1 MSPPA
6 TQNQEPAGL
15 TACPAGYRHPNCDPQ
30 GECLGD
36 WEPRGFYWGWG
47 QGWGLH
53 LGVPSPCYCRV
64 SRQDHADPDVPSPA
78 AAPGGD
84 TAEEPAPD
92 PAGDRDPVVTLPL
105 SMTPPLSPLSLPA
118 MGTPLSPLPLATMGT
133 SLSPLPLAVTGIP
146 LSPPS
151 LRPGD
156 GDPKVT
162 SPCQAPLPG
171 CPKSRTSCSRASHQ
185 SQPTWTL
192 PQPIPAHLSSEPA
205 NPLLGPY
212 KSDNPL

>member
-15 TACPAGYRHPNCDPQ
+15 TACPTGYRHPNCDPQ

-105 SMTPPLSPLSLPA
+105 SMTPHCHLCPFPRWEPHCHPCPLPQWGPHCHPCPLLSQGPHCHPRLFAPE
-118 MGTPLSPLPLATMGT
+118 MGTPRSPLPAKPPSPGVPSPGQAVPGLPTNP
-133 SLSPLPLAVTGIP
+133 SPLGLC
-146 LSPPS
+146 PS
-151 LRPGD
+151 
-156 GDPKVT
+156 
-162 SPCQAPLPG
+162 
-171 CPKSRTSCSRASHQ
+171 Q
-185 SQPTWTL
+185 SQPTL
-192 PQPIPAHLSSEPA
+192 VPSQPIPF
-205 NPLLGPY
+205 
-212 KSDNPL
+212 